1 MEERLRVLVIEDEEI
16 LRKGLVL
23 TTDWKALGMVV
34 IGEADNGIDGEELA
48 RKLKP
53 DIIVTDIAMPGQDG
67 LALIGNLVDDLVS
80 SEFIIISG
88 HAEFTYAQQ
97 ALHYGV
103 KGYIL
108 KPIDPKEFA
117 TVLIKSAYEIRTRAS
132 SRSGDELLGLKELS
146 DLFLPFGGDYRDRYI
161 QYAVNT
167 IEAHY
172 AESLNIADLAMH
184 MGISER
190 TLSTLFKEK
199 TGYTFL
205 EYLTLFRMH
214 NAARL
219 LQQNESQVQEIA
231 PLVGYKDYRYFTR
244 VFKECFG
251 VTPLQYK
258 RGERP

>member
-1 MEERLRVLVIEDEEI
+1 MEERLRVLVIEDEDI
-16 LRKGLVL
+16 IRKGLVM
-23 TTDWKALGMVV
+23 TTDWKALGLVV

-48 RKLKP
+48 RKLRP

-67 LALIGNLVDDLVS
+67 LSLIGNLVEELLD

-88 HAEFTYAQQ
+88 HAQFSYAQQ

-108 KPIDPKEFA
+108 KPIDPREFA
-117 TVLIKSAYEIRTRAS
+117 TVLSKSAEEIRARAG
-132 SRSGDELLGLKELS
+132 RRGGDELLELKELS
-146 DLFLPFGGDYRDRYI
+146 ASFPQSGRDYRDQYI
-161 QYAVNT
+161 QSAVKT

-172 AESLNIADLAMH
+172 AEALNVADLAEH

-190 TLSTLFKEK
+190 TLSALFKEK

-205 EYLTLFRMH
+205 EYLTLYRMQ

-219 LQQNESQVQEIA
+219 LQQKEIQVQEVA
-231 PLVGYKDYRYFTR
+231 PEVGYKDYRYFCR
-244 VFKECFG
+244 VFKGCFG

-258 RGERP
+258 RGETP